1 MIQDWEQ
8 FIPREDAEVARSV
21 LESLTAR
28 GVQMR
33 MGAAIQSVRD
43 EGDCAVL
50 TLRTTAGA

>member
-43 EGDCAVL
+43 EGGCAVL